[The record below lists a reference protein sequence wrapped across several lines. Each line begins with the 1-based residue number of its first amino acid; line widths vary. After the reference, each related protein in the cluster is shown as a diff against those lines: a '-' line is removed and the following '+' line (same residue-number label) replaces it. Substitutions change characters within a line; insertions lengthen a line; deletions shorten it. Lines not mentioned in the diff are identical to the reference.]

1 MGVADAHGVEGGGDA
16 AARPNT
22 RGGPDTTR
30 QRSVDHA
37 DGAVGQVDA
46 GQSGGVGTGA
56 AVRSE
61 ALQRV
66 DG

>member
-1 MGVADAHGVEGGGDA
+1 MGILDAYRVESRGNT
-16 AARPNT
+16 AARPDA
-22 RGGPDTTR
+22 RCGPGTPR
-30 QRSVDHA
+30 QRSVDHT